1 MSKFYITCAQG
12 LAPFVKG
19 ELLDLGLDAKEE
31 GTGVSFTG
39 EPKDAYRACLWVRC
53 GSRVLLELK
62 TGKFISLDQLH
73 EELSLFSW
81 STHMKETD
89 TFATKVT
96 TRKAGNIH
104 THFAAL
110 RVKDAIVDYFNELMG
125 TRPNVNLDA
134 PDHRFYLH
142 IDEKQYTL
150 YLDMSGEPLHK
161 RGFRSEQ
168 GTAPIK
174 ENLAAALLYRS
185 NWPEKAAN
193 HEHFIDPLCGAG
205 TILIE
210 AALMARDI
218 APGLYRN
225 DFGFMR
231 WRRFNASDWEACY
244 QEAKRRATEGEA
256 RYQGQLVGV
265 ERSSMMI
272 GITKANADR
281 ARVLKNMCFKHM
293 PFQDYSRDPALT
305 TGLIVTNP
313 PYGERLG
320 EKETLVETYQDLGDF
335 LKRYEGFTAGVITS
349 SPELGRVMG
358 LRAKKINKFWNGALD
373 CVYLQFEI
381 TPEYFVDRKKADAND
396 RRVALETLL
405 EDGGDAFMNRLTK
418 NYKHLAKWA
427 KRQNIEA
434 YRLYDADIPEFNVA
448 IDLYNDQIVIY
459 EYEAPSTVDKKLSE
473 VRFNKVVQLIPHVVD
488 GITPKDIHIKQRAKQ
503 RGKRQYEK
511 LSESEGELFPV
522 KEGGAELLVNL
533 TDYLDTG
540 LFLDHREVR
549 MMIGKMAKRKRFLN
563 LFCYTASATVHAANG
578 GALNTLSVDLSRTY
592 LAWADQNLALNGHF
606 DGHAL
611 IQADVL
617 KWLKERVEKMRAKPL
632 LKRNEDKF
640 DLIFMD
646 PPTFSNSKRM
656 EDVLDIQR
664 DHIALISDAMRLLAH
679 EGVLLFSTNLRRFKM
694 DSELLEIFD
703 ITDISNKT
711 LPEDF
716 KRNPKIRQCFL
727 IKHKINI

>member
-12 LAPFVKG
+12 LAPFVKR

-62 TGKFISLDQLH
+62 AGKFISLDQLH

-125 TRPNVNLDA
+125 TRPNVDLDA

-293 PFQDYSRDPALT
+293 PFQDYNRDPALT
-305 TGLIVTNP
+305 SGLIVTNP

-320 EKETLVETYQDLGDF
+320 EKEMLVETYQDLGDF

-381 TPEYFVDRKKADAND
+381 TPEYFVDRKKADEND

-405 EDGGDAFMNRLTK
+405 EDGGDAFMNRLIK

-578 GALNTLSVDLSRTY
+578 GASNTLSVDLSRTY

>member
-1 MSKFYITCAQG
+1 MTKFYITCAQG
-12 LAPFVKG
+12 LAPFVKR
-19 ELLDLGLDAKEE
+19 ELLEIGITAKEE

-62 TGKFISLDQLH
+62 AGRFNSLDQLH
-73 EELSLFSW
+73 QELSLFSW
-81 STHMKETD
+81 SSHMKESD
-89 TFATKVT
+89 TFAIKVT

-125 TRPNVNLDA
+125 MRPNVNLEA

-193 HEHFIDPLCGAG
+193 HENFIDPLCGAG

-210 AALMARDI
+210 AALIARDI

-231 WRRFNASDWEACY
+231 WRRFNAVDWDNCY
-244 QEAKRRATEGEA
+244 QEAKRRAAEGEA
-256 RYQGQLVGV
+256 RYQGQLIGV

-281 ARVLKNMCFKHM
+281 ARVLKNMHFKHM
-293 PFQDYSRDPALT
+293 PFQDYQRDPWLT
-305 TGLIVTNP
+305 AGLIVTNP

-320 EKETLVETYQDLGDF
+320 EKETLVDTYRDLGDF

-358 LRAKKINKFWNGALD
+358 LRAKKINKFWNGPLD
-373 CVYLQFEI
+373 CIYLQFEL
-381 TPEYFVDRKKADAND
+381 TPDYFVDRQKADENE
-396 RRVALETLL
+396 RRQTLEALL
-405 EDGGDAFMNRLTK
+405 EDGGDSFMNRLTK
-418 NYKHLAKWA
+418 NYRHLSKWA
-427 KRQNIEA
+427 ERQHIEA

-448 IDLYNDQIVIY
+448 IDLYRDQIVLY
-459 EYEAPSTVDKKLSE
+459 EYEAPRTVDKKLAKS
-473 VRFNKVVQLIPHVVD
+473 RLDKVIALIPYVID
-488 GITPKDIHIKQRAKQ
+488 GISSKKIHLKQRTKQ
-503 RGKRQYEK
+503 RGKSQYEK
-511 LSESEGELFPV
+511 YSDTAGALFSI
-522 KEGGAELLVNL
+522 KEGNAELLVNL

-549 MMIGKMAKRKRFLN
+549 MLIGKMAKRKRFLN
-563 LFCYTASATVHAANG
+563 LFCYTATATVHAANG
-578 GALNTLSVDLSRTY
+578 GALSTLSVDLSRTY

-606 DGHAL
+606 DGHEL

-617 KWLKERVEKMRAKPL
+617 KWLKERVEQIRTKPL
-632 LKRNEDKF
+632 LKRNEEKF

-656 EDVLDIQR
+656 DEILDIQR
-664 DHIALISDAMRLLAH
+664 DHIVLIRDAMTLLTH
-679 EGVLLFSTNLRRFKM
+679 EGTLLFSTNLRRFKM
-694 DSELLEIFD
+694 DNELLDLFD
-703 ITDISNKT
+703 IKDISSKT

-727 IKHKINI
+727 IKHKIII